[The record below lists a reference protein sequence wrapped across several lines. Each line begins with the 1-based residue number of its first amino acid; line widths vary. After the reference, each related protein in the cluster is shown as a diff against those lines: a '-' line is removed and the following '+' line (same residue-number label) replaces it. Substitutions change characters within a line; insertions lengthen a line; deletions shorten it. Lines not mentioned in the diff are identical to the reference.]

1 MSFIRENL
9 KSTYNSSLKGTD
21 VACCDNIGI
30 VESFVPIFCLFCWL
44 FEAEKLTYGAKNRSW
59 EGLIYCKDFA
69 GNGSGMA

>member
-30 VESFVPIFCLFCWL
+30 VESFVPIFFVGYS
-44 FEAEKLTYGAKNRSW
+44 KLRNLRMGRK
-59 EGLIYCKDFA
+59 IVA
-69 GNGSGMA
+69 GKA

>member
-30 VESFVPIFCLFCWL
+30 VESFVPIFFY
-44 FEAEKLTYGAKNRSW
+44 FVGYSKLRNLRMGRK
-59 EGLIYCKDFA
+59 IVA
-69 GNGSGMA
+69 GKA